1 MGRERSR
8 WNLFVAAQVREM
20 GVKRA
25 GEDPVLLQKTEGS
38 SFLRS
43 FGSNPAGREIKGDHR
58 ILPLPFLLCCV
69 QLAILVLLTQLS
81 TLHLHAFAWP
91 SLPEILPTS
100 KWLIGRVCNYFRLEE
115 SDFFFGK
122 FEEGWIDLRRSREMR
137 VTQDMIIDVTLDNF
151 VMYGN
156 CDGDR
161 KKIILRKKNI
171 YLFDK

>member
-1 MGRERSR
+1 M
-8 WNLFVAAQVREM
+8 
-20 GVKRA
+20 
-25 GEDPVLLQKTEGS
+25 
-38 SFLRS
+38 
-43 FGSNPAGREIKGDHR
+43 
-58 ILPLPFLLCCV
+58 
-69 QLAILVLLTQLS
+69 
-81 TLHLHAFAWP
+81 
-91 SLPEILPTS
+91 
-100 KWLIGRVCNYFRLEE
+100 CNYFRLEE